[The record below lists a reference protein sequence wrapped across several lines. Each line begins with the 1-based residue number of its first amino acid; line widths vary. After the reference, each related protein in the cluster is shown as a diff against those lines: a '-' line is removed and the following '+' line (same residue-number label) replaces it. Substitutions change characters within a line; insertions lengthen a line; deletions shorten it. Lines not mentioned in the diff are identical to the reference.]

1 MLSKA
6 GLRKLT
12 IIGRKVKVE
21 FLLQDLPAAGGKGS
35 CRLCYLLGGQEKEK
49 SWDIVFVSGGRQM
62 HFLQKLEEA
71 EEIEGIVDCRIFL
84 PGGKE
89 IRGEADA
96 VTEEKQNVEKVG
108 VKVQIPDIEREK
120 KPESK
125 SEERQLKKSEEW
137 KETKQKSRSEECQ
150 MKKPESKSEECQMKR
165 SESKSEERQLKKSE
179 EWKETKQ
186 KPKSEEC
193 QMKKPESKSEER
205 QIKKTESD
213 SEVAPGDE
221 ERSQE
226 MQNKSRVETKESRKE
241 TEIPENQVLYIQDL
255 TQLLSM
261 GEKQRELYY
270 NSFLLHGYYQYRHV
284 VAGDGFIGVPGNF
297 SQREAI
303 AAKMMGFPLFIEAE
317 NLQHCEIGEETRT
330 EMPQMGAY
338 GYFLCKVK

>member
-1 MLSKA
+1 MFTQKKDYVYVYKGEQMLSKA

-12 IIGRKVKVE
+12 IMGRKVKVE
-21 FLLQDLPAAGGKGS
+21 FLLQDLPAIGGKGS
-35 CRLCYLLGGQEKEK
+35 CRLRYLLGGQEKEK

-62 HFLQKLEEA
+62 QFLQKLEEA
-71 EEIEGIVDCRIFL
+71 EEMEGIVDCRIFL

-96 VTEEKQNVEKVG
+96 VTEEKQNVEETDVR
-108 VKVQIPDIEREK
+108 VQIPDIDKEERMK
-120 KPESK
+120 QK
-125 SEERQLKKSEEW
+125 SESEEHQIKKSEEW
-137 KETKQKSRSEECQ
+137 KETKRKSKPEECQ
-150 MKKPESKSEECQMKR
+150 IKKPES
-165 SESKSEERQLKKSE
+165 ESK
-179 EWKETKQ
+179 
-186 KPKSEEC
+186 
-193 QMKKPESKSEER
+193 
-205 QIKKTESD
+205 
-213 SEVAPGDE
+213 VAPGDE

-226 MQNKSRVETKESRKE
+226 TQNKSRVETKESRKE
-241 TEIPENQVLYIQDL
+241 TEIPKNQVLYIQDL

>member
-12 IIGRKVKVE
+12 VMGRKVKVE

-35 CRLCYLLGGQEKEK
+35 CRLRYLLGGQEKEK

-62 HFLQKLEEA
+62 QFLQKLEEA
-71 EEIEGIVDCRIFL
+71 EEMEGIVDCRIFL

-96 VTEEKQNVEKVG
+96 VTEEKQNVEETDVRM
-108 VKVQIPDIEREK
+108 QIPDIDKEGK
-120 KPESK
+120 MKQKPES
-125 SEERQLKKSEEW
+125 EERRIKKSEES
-137 KETKQKSRSEECQ
+137 KETKQK
-150 MKKPESKSEECQMKR
+150 SKSEECQMKK
-165 SESKSEERQLKKSE
+165 SESK
-179 EWKETKQ
+179 
-186 KPKSEEC
+186 
-193 QMKKPESKSEER
+193 
-205 QIKKTESD
+205 
-213 SEVAPGDE
+213 VVPGDE

-317 NLQHCEIGEETRT
+317 NLQHCEIGEESRA

-338 GYFLCKVK
+338 GYFLCKVR

>member
-1 MLSKA
+1 MVSKA

-12 IIGRKVKVE
+12 IMGRKVKVE
-21 FLLQDLPAAGGKGS
+21 FLLQDLAAAGGKGS

-62 HFLQKLEEA
+62 QFLQKLEEA
-71 EEIEGIVDCRIFL
+71 EEMEGIVDCRIFL

-96 VTEEKQNVEKVG
+96 VTEEKQNVEAADARM
-108 VKVQIPDIEREK
+108 QIPDIDKEEK
-120 KPESK
+120 MKQK
-125 SEERQLKKSEEW
+125 SESEEHQIKKSEEW
-137 KETKQKSRSEECQ
+137 KETKQKS
-150 MKKPESKSEECQMKR
+150 KSEECQI
-165 SESKSEERQLKKSE
+165 
-179 EWKETKQ
+179 
-186 KPKSEEC
+186 
-193 QMKKPESKSEER
+193 KKPES
-205 QIKKTESD
+205 ESK
-213 SEVAPGDE
+213 VAPGDE

-226 MQNKSRVETKESRKE
+226 MQNKSRVETKESRKK

-317 NLQHCEIGEETRT
+317 NLQHCEIGEESRA

-338 GYFLCKVK
+338 GYFLCKVR

>member
-35 CRLCYLLGGQEKEK
+35 CRLRYLLGGQEKEK
-49 SWDIVFVSGGRQM
+49 SWDIVFVSGRRQM
-62 HFLQKLEEA
+62 QFLQKLEEA
-71 EEIEGIVDCRIFL
+71 EEMEGIVDCRIFL

-89 IRGEADA
+89 IRGEADV
-96 VTEEKQNVEKVG
+96 VTEEKQNVEETDVR
-108 VKVQIPDIEREK
+108 VQIPDIDKEERMK
-120 KPESK
+120 QK
-125 SEERQLKKSEEW
+125 SESEEHQIKKSEEW
-137 KETKQKSRSEECQ
+137 KETKRKSKPEECQ
-150 MKKPESKSEECQMKR
+150 IKKPES
-165 SESKSEERQLKKSE
+165 ESK
-179 EWKETKQ
+179 
-186 KPKSEEC
+186 
-193 QMKKPESKSEER
+193 
-205 QIKKTESD
+205 
-213 SEVAPGDE
+213 VAPGDE

-241 TEIPENQVLYIQDL
+241 IEIPENQVLYIQDL

>member
-1 MLSKA
+1 MYKGEQMLSKA

-12 IIGRKVKVE
+12 VMGRKVKVE

-35 CRLCYLLGGQEKEK
+35 CRLRYLLGGQEKEK
-49 SWDIVFVSGGRQM
+49 SWDIVFVSGRRQM
-62 HFLQKLEEA
+62 QFLQKLEEA
-71 EEIEGIVDCRIFL
+71 EEMEGIVDCRIFL

-89 IRGEADA
+89 IRGEADV
-96 VTEEKQNVEKVG
+96 VTEEKQNVEEADVRM
-108 VKVQIPDIEREK
+108 QIPDIDKEGK
-120 KPESK
+120 MKQKPES
-125 SEERQLKKSEEW
+125 EEHQIKKSEEW
-137 KETKQKSRSEECQ
+137 KETKQKS
-150 MKKPESKSEECQMKR
+150 
-165 SESKSEERQLKKSE
+165 
-179 EWKETKQ
+179 
-186 KPKSEEC
+186 KSEEC
-193 QMKKPESKSEER
+193 QMKKSESKSEER
-205 QIKKTESD
+205 QIKKPESE
-213 SEVAPGDE
+213 SKVAPGDE
-221 ERSQE
+221 ERSRE

-317 NLQHCEIGEETRT
+317 NLQHCEIGEESRA

-338 GYFLCKVK
+338 GYFLCKVR

>member
-12 IIGRKVKVE
+12 VMGRKVKVE
-21 FLLQDLPAAGGKGS
+21 FLLQDLPAIGGKGS
-35 CRLCYLLGGQEKEK
+35 CRLRYLLGGQEKEK
-49 SWDIVFVSGGRQM
+49 SWDIVFVSGGRQI

-71 EEIEGIVDCRIFL
+71 EEMEGIVDCRIFL

-96 VTEEKQNVEKVG
+96 VTEEKQNVEEMDVRM
-108 VKVQIPDIEREK
+108 QIPDID
-120 KPESK
+120 
-125 SEERQLKKSEEW
+125 
-137 KETKQKSRSEECQ
+137 KEGKMKQKSESEEHQ
-150 MKKPESKSEECQMKR
+150 I
-165 SESKSEERQLKKSE
+165 KKSE

-193 QMKKPESKSEER
+193 QMKKSESKSEEC
-205 QIKKTESD
+205 QIKKPESE
-213 SEVAPGDE
+213 SKVAPGDE

-317 NLQHCEIGEETRT
+317 NLQHCEIGEESRA

-338 GYFLCKVK
+338 GYFLCKVR

>member
-1 MLSKA
+1 MFTQKKDYVYVYKGVQKLSEA

-12 IIGRKVKVE
+12 VMGRKVKVE
-21 FLLQDLPAAGGKGS
+21 FLLQDLPAIGGKGS

-89 IRGEADA
+89 IHGEADA
-96 VTEEKQNVEKVG
+96 VTEKKQNVEETDVRM
-108 VKVQIPDIEREK
+108 QIPDID
-120 KPESK
+120 
-125 SEERQLKKSEEW
+125 
-137 KETKQKSRSEECQ
+137 KEGKMKQKS
-150 MKKPESKSEECQMKR
+150 ESKSEECQMK
-165 SESKSEERQLKKSE
+165 KS
-179 EWKETKQ
+179 
-186 KPKSEEC
+186 
-193 QMKKPESKSEER
+193 
-205 QIKKTESD
+205 ESD

-226 MQNKSRVETKESRKE
+226 TQNKSRVEGKGSRKE

>member
-1 MLSKA
+1 MFTQKKDYVYVYKGVQKLSEA

-12 IIGRKVKVE
+12 VMGRKVKVE
-21 FLLQDLPAAGGKGS
+21 FLLQDLPAIGGKGS

-62 HFLQKLEEA
+62 QFLQKLEEV
-71 EEIEGIVDCRIFL
+71 EEMEGIVDCRIFL

-89 IRGEADA
+89 IHGEADA

-120 KPESK
+120 KPES
-125 SEERQLKKSEEW
+125 
-137 KETKQKSRSEECQ
+137 
-150 MKKPESKSEECQMKR
+150 
-165 SESKSEERQLKKSE
+165 
-179 EWKETKQ
+179 
-186 KPKSEEC
+186 
-193 QMKKPESKSEER
+193 
-205 QIKKTESD
+205 D

-221 ERSQE
+221 GRSQE
-226 MQNKSRVETKESRKE
+226 TQNKSRVETKESRKE

>member
-1 MLSKA
+1 MFTQKKDYVYVYKGVQKLSEA

-12 IIGRKVKVE
+12 VMGRKVKVE

-62 HFLQKLEEA
+62 QFLQKLEEA

-89 IRGEADA
+89 IHGEADA
-96 VTEEKQNVEKVG
+96 VTEEKQNVEETDVRM
-108 VKVQIPDIEREK
+108 QIPDIDK
-120 KPESK
+120 
-125 SEERQLKKSEEW
+125 
-137 KETKQKSRSEECQ
+137 ECQ
-150 MKKPESKSEECQMKR
+150 MKIS
-165 SESKSEERQLKKSE
+165 
-179 EWKETKQ
+179 
-186 KPKSEEC
+186 
-193 QMKKPESKSEER
+193 ESKSEER
-205 QIKKTESD
+205 QIKKSESD

-226 MQNKSRVETKESRKE
+226 AQNKSRVETKESRKE

-284 VAGDGFIGVPGNF
+284 VAGDRFIGVPGNF

>member
-12 IIGRKVKVE
+12 IMGRKVKVE
-21 FLLQDLPAAGGKGS
+21 FLLQDLPAIGGKGS
-35 CRLCYLLGGQEKEK
+35 CRLRYLLGGQEKEK
-49 SWDIVFVSGGRQM
+49 SWDIVFVSGGRQI

-71 EEIEGIVDCRIFL
+71 EEMERIVDCRIFL

-96 VTEEKQNVEKVG
+96 VTEEKQNVEEMDVRM
-108 VKVQIPDIEREK
+108 QIPDID
-120 KPESK
+120 
-125 SEERQLKKSEEW
+125 
-137 KETKQKSRSEECQ
+137 KEGKMKQKSESEEHQ
-150 MKKPESKSEECQMKR
+150 I
-165 SESKSEERQLKKSE
+165 KKSE

-193 QMKKPESKSEER
+193 QMKKSESKSEEC
-205 QIKKTESD
+205 QIKKPESE
-213 SEVAPGDE
+213 SKVAPGDE

-317 NLQHCEIGEETRT
+317 NLQHCEIGEESRA

-338 GYFLCKVK
+338 GYFLCKVR

>member
-12 IIGRKVKVE
+12 VMGRKVKVE

-35 CRLCYLLGGQEKEK
+35 CRLRYLLGGQEKEK

-62 HFLQKLEEA
+62 QFLQKLEEA
-71 EEIEGIVDCRIFL
+71 EEMEGIVDCRIFL

-96 VTEEKQNVEKVG
+96 VTEEKQNVEEADVRM
-108 VKVQIPDIEREK
+108 QIPDIDKEGK
-120 KPESK
+120 MKQKPES
-125 SEERQLKKSEEW
+125 EEHQI
-137 KETKQKSRSEECQ
+137 
-150 MKKPESKSEECQMKR
+150 
-165 SESKSEERQLKKSE
+165 KKSE

-193 QMKKPESKSEER
+193 QIKKPES
-205 QIKKTESD
+205 ESK
-213 SEVAPGDE
+213 VAPGDE

-317 NLQHCEIGEETRT
+317 NLQHCEIGEESRA

-338 GYFLCKVK
+338 GYFLCKVR

>member
-1 MLSKA
+1 MSEA

-12 IIGRKVKVE
+12 VMGRKVKVE

-96 VTEEKQNVEKVG
+96 VTEEKQNVEETDVRM
-108 VKVQIPDIEREK
+108 QIPDID
-120 KPESK
+120 
-125 SEERQLKKSEEW
+125 
-137 KETKQKSRSEECQ
+137 KEGKMKQKSESEEHQ
-150 MKKPESKSEECQMKR
+150 I
-165 SESKSEERQLKKSE
+165 KKSE

-193 QMKKPESKSEER
+193 QMKKSESKSEER
-205 QIKKTESD
+205 QIKKPESD

>member
-1 MLSKA
+1 MFTQKKDYVYVYKGEQMLSKA

-12 IIGRKVKVE
+12 VMGRKVKVE

-62 HFLQKLEEA
+62 QFLQKLEEA
-71 EEIEGIVDCRIFL
+71 EEMEGIVDCRIFL

-96 VTEEKQNVEKVG
+96 VTEEKQNVEETDVRM
-108 VKVQIPDIEREK
+108 QIPDID
-120 KPESK
+120 
-125 SEERQLKKSEEW
+125 
-137 KETKQKSRSEECQ
+137 KEGKMKQKS
-150 MKKPESKSEECQMKR
+150 ESKSEECQI
-165 SESKSEERQLKKSE
+165 
-179 EWKETKQ
+179 
-186 KPKSEEC
+186 
-193 QMKKPESKSEER
+193 KKPES
-205 QIKKTESD
+205 ESK
-213 SEVAPGDE
+213 VAPRDE

-317 NLQHCEIGEETRT
+317 NLQHCEIGEESRA

-338 GYFLCKVK
+338 GYFLCKVR

>member
-1 MLSKA
+1 MFTQKKDYVYVYKGVQKLSEA

-12 IIGRKVKVE
+12 VMGRKVKVE

-49 SWDIVFVSGGRQM
+49 SWDIVFVSGGRQLQ
-62 HFLQKLEEA
+62 FLQKLEEA

-89 IRGEADA
+89 IHGEADA
-96 VTEEKQNVEKVG
+96 VTEEKQNVEETDVRM
-108 VKVQIPDIEREK
+108 QIPDID
-120 KPESK
+120 
-125 SEERQLKKSEEW
+125 
-137 KETKQKSRSEECQ
+137 KEGKMKQKS
-150 MKKPESKSEECQMKR
+150 
-165 SESKSEERQLKKSE
+165 
-179 EWKETKQ
+179 
-186 KPKSEEC
+186 
-193 QMKKPESKSEER
+193 ESKSEER

-213 SEVAPGDE
+213 SEAAPGDA

-226 MQNKSRVETKESRKE
+226 TQNKSRVETKESRKE

>member
-12 IIGRKVKVE
+12 IMGRKVKVE

-35 CRLCYLLGGQEKEK
+35 CRLRYLLGGQEKEK
-49 SWDIVFVSGGRQM
+49 SWDIVVVSGGRQM
-62 HFLQKLEEA
+62 QFLQKLEEA
-71 EEIEGIVDCRIFL
+71 EEMEGIVDCRIFL

-89 IRGEADA
+89 IRGEADV
-96 VTEEKQNVEKVG
+96 VTEEKQNVEEADVRM
-108 VKVQIPDIEREK
+108 QIPDIDKEGK
-120 KPESK
+120 MKQKPE
-125 SEERQLKKSEEW
+125 SEERQIKKSEEW
-137 KETKQKSRSEECQ
+137 KETKQKS
-150 MKKPESKSEECQMKR
+150 
-165 SESKSEERQLKKSE
+165 
-179 EWKETKQ
+179 
-186 KPKSEEC
+186 KSEEC

-205 QIKKTESD
+205 QIKKPESE

-241 TEIPENQVLYIQDL
+241 SEIPENQVLYIQDL

-317 NLQHCEIGEETRT
+317 NLQHCEIGEESRA

-338 GYFLCKVK
+338 GYFLCKVR

>member
-12 IIGRKVKVE
+12 IMGRKVKVE

-35 CRLCYLLGGQEKEK
+35 CRLRYLLGGQEKEK

-62 HFLQKLEEA
+62 QFLQKLEEA
-71 EEIEGIVDCRIFL
+71 EEMEGIVDCRIFL

-89 IRGEADA
+89 IRGEADV
-96 VTEEKQNVEKVG
+96 VTEEKQNVEEADVRM
-108 VKVQIPDIEREK
+108 QIPDIDKEGK
-120 KPESK
+120 MKQKPE
-125 SEERQLKKSEEW
+125 SEERQIKKSEEW
-137 KETKQKSRSEECQ
+137 KETKQKS
-150 MKKPESKSEECQMKR
+150 
-165 SESKSEERQLKKSE
+165 
-179 EWKETKQ
+179 
-186 KPKSEEC
+186 KSEEC

-205 QIKKTESD
+205 QIKKPESE

-241 TEIPENQVLYIQDL
+241 SEIPENQVLYIQDL

-303 AAKMMGFPLFIEAE
+303 AAKMMGVPLFIEAE
-317 NLQHCEIGEETRT
+317 NLQHCEIGEESRA

-338 GYFLCKVK
+338 GYFLCKVR

>member
-1 MLSKA
+1 MSEA

-12 IIGRKVKVE
+12 VMGRKVKVE
-21 FLLQDLPAAGGKGS
+21 FLLQDLPAIGGKGS

-89 IRGEADA
+89 IHGEADA
-96 VTEEKQNVEKVG
+96 VTEKKQNVEETDVRM
-108 VKVQIPDIEREK
+108 QIPDIDKEGKMKQKSE
-120 KPESK
+120 
-125 SEERQLKKSEEW
+125 SEERQTKKSEEW
-137 KETKQKSRSEECQ
+137 KETR
-150 MKKPESKSEECQMKR
+150 
-165 SESKSEERQLKKSE
+165 
-179 EWKETKQ
+179 Q

-193 QMKKPESKSEER
+193 QMKKS
-205 QIKKTESD
+205 ESD
-213 SEVAPGDE
+213 SEVVPGDE

-226 MQNKSRVETKESRKE
+226 TQNKSRVETKESRKE

-284 VAGDGFIGVPGNF
+284 VAGEGFIGVPGNF

>member
-1 MLSKA
+1 MFTQNKNYVYVYKGVQKLSEA

-12 IIGRKVKVE
+12 VMGRKVKVE
-21 FLLQDLPAAGGKGS
+21 FLLQDLPAIGGKGS

-62 HFLQKLEEA
+62 QFLQKLEEA

-96 VTEEKQNVEKVG
+96 VTEEKQNVKETD
-108 VKVQIPDIEREK
+108 VKMQIPNIDREGK
-120 KPESK
+120 MNQK
-125 SEERQLKKSEEW
+125 SE
-137 KETKQKSRSEECQ
+137 
-150 MKKPESKSEECQMKR
+150 
-165 SESKSEERQLKKSE
+165 SEERQLKKSE

-205 QIKKTESD
+205 QIKKPESD

-226 MQNKSRVETKESRKE
+226 TQNKSRVETKESRKE

>member
-12 IIGRKVKVE
+12 VMGRKVKVE

-35 CRLCYLLGGQEKEK
+35 CRLRYLLGGQEKEK
-49 SWDIVFVSGGRQM
+49 SWDIVFVSGGRQI

-71 EEIEGIVDCRIFL
+71 EEMEGIVDCRIFL

-96 VTEEKQNVEKVG
+96 VTEEKQNVEETDVRM
-108 VKVQIPDIEREK
+108 QIPDID
-120 KPESK
+120 
-125 SEERQLKKSEEW
+125 
-137 KETKQKSRSEECQ
+137 KEGKMKQKL
-150 MKKPESKSEECQMKR
+150 ES
-165 SESKSEERQLKKSE
+165 
-179 EWKETKQ
+179 
-186 KPKSEEC
+186 
-193 QMKKPESKSEER
+193 
-205 QIKKTESD
+205 
-213 SEVAPGDE
+213 E

-317 NLQHCEIGEETRT
+317 NLQHCEIGEESRA

-338 GYFLCKVK
+338 GYFLCKVR

>member
-12 IIGRKVKVE
+12 IMGRKVKVE

-35 CRLCYLLGGQEKEK
+35 CRLRYLLGGQEKEK
-49 SWDIVFVSGGRQM
+49 SWDIVFVSSGRQM
-62 HFLQKLEEA
+62 QFLQKLEEA
-71 EEIEGIVDCRIFL
+71 EEMEGIVDCRIFL

-96 VTEEKQNVEKVG
+96 VTEEKQNVEEADVRM
-108 VKVQIPDIEREK
+108 QIPDIDKEGK
-120 KPESK
+120 MKQK
-125 SEERQLKKSEEW
+125 SESEEHRIKKSEEW
-137 KETKQKSRSEECQ
+137 KETKQKS
-150 MKKPESKSEECQMKR
+150 
-165 SESKSEERQLKKSE
+165 
-179 EWKETKQ
+179 
-186 KPKSEEC
+186 KSEEC
-193 QMKKPESKSEER
+193 QMKKSESKSEEC
-205 QIKKTESD
+205 QIKKPESE
-213 SEVAPGDE
+213 SKVVPGDE

-317 NLQHCEIGEETRT
+317 NLQHCEIGEESRA

-338 GYFLCKVK
+338 GYFLCKVR

>member
-12 IIGRKVKVE
+12 IMGRKVKVE
-21 FLLQDLPAAGGKGS
+21 FLLQDLPAIGGKGS
-35 CRLCYLLGGQEKEK
+35 CRLRYLLGGQEKEK

-62 HFLQKLEEA
+62 QFLQKLEEA
-71 EEIEGIVDCRIFL
+71 EEMEGIVDCRIFL

-96 VTEEKQNVEKVG
+96 VTEEKQNVEAADARM
-108 VKVQIPDIEREK
+108 QIPDIDKEEK
-120 KPESK
+120 MKQK
-125 SEERQLKKSEEW
+125 SESEEHQIKKSEEW
-137 KETKQKSRSEECQ
+137 KETKQKS
-150 MKKPESKSEECQMKR
+150 KSEECQI
-165 SESKSEERQLKKSE
+165 
-179 EWKETKQ
+179 
-186 KPKSEEC
+186 
-193 QMKKPESKSEER
+193 KKPES
-205 QIKKTESD
+205 ESK
-213 SEVAPGDE
+213 VAPGDE

-226 MQNKSRVETKESRKE
+226 MQNKSRVETKESRKK

-317 NLQHCEIGEETRT
+317 NLQHCEIGEESRA

-338 GYFLCKVK
+338 GYFLCKVR

>member
-1 MLSKA
+1 MSEA

-12 IIGRKVKVE
+12 VMGRKVKVE
-21 FLLQDLPAAGGKGS
+21 FLLQDLPAIGGKGS

-89 IRGEADA
+89 IHGEADA
-96 VTEEKQNVEKVG
+96 VTEEKQNVEETDVRM
-108 VKVQIPDIEREK
+108 QIRDIDKEGKMKQKSE
-120 KPESK
+120 
-125 SEERQLKKSEEW
+125 SEERQI
-137 KETKQKSRSEECQ
+137 
-150 MKKPESKSEECQMKR
+150 
-165 SESKSEERQLKKSE
+165 KKSE

-193 QMKKPESKSEER
+193 QMKKSESKSEER

-226 MQNKSRVETKESRKE
+226 AQNKSRVETKESRKE

>member
-1 MLSKA
+1 MYKGVQKLSEA

-12 IIGRKVKVE
+12 VMGRKVKVE
-21 FLLQDLPAAGGKGS
+21 FLLQDLLAIGGKGS

-62 HFLQKLEEA
+62 QFLQKLEEA

-89 IRGEADA
+89 IHGEADA
-96 VTEEKQNVEKVG
+96 VTEEKKNVEETDVRM
-108 VKVQIPDIEREK
+108 QIPDIDK
-120 KPESK
+120 
-125 SEERQLKKSEEW
+125 
-137 KETKQKSRSEECQ
+137 ECQ
-150 MKKPESKSEECQMKR
+150 MKKS
-165 SESKSEERQLKKSE
+165 
-179 EWKETKQ
+179 
-186 KPKSEEC
+186 
-193 QMKKPESKSEER
+193 ESKSEER
-205 QIKKTESD
+205 QIKKPESD
-213 SEVAPGDE
+213 SEAAPGDE

-226 MQNKSRVETKESRKE
+226 TQNKSRVEGKGSRKE

>member
-1 MLSKA
+1 MSEA

-12 IIGRKVKVE
+12 VMGRKVKVE
-21 FLLQDLPAAGGKGS
+21 FLLQDLPAIGGKGS

-49 SWDIVFVSGGRQM
+49 SWDIVFVSGGQQM
-62 HFLQKLEEA
+62 QFLQKLEEA

-96 VTEEKQNVEKVG
+96 VTEEKQNVEETD
-108 VKVQIPDIEREK
+108 VKMQIPNIDREGK
-120 KPESK
+120 MNQKSE
-125 SEERQLKKSEEW
+125 SEERQIKKSEEW
-137 KETKQKSRSEECQ
+137 KETKQN
-150 MKKPESKSEECQMKR
+150 
-165 SESKSEERQLKKSE
+165 
-179 EWKETKQ
+179 
-186 KPKSEEC
+186 PKSEEC
-193 QMKKPESKSEER
+193 QMKKSESKSEER
-205 QIKKTESD
+205 QIKKPESD

-284 VAGDGFIGVPGNF
+284 VAGEGFIGVPGNF

>member
-1 MLSKA
+1 MSEA

-12 IIGRKVKVE
+12 VMGRRVKVE
-21 FLLQDLPAAGGKGS
+21 FLLQDLPAIGGKGS

-89 IRGEADA
+89 IHGEADA
-96 VTEEKQNVEKVG
+96 VTEEKQNVEETDVRM
-108 VKVQIPDIEREK
+108 QIPDIDKEGKMKQKSE
-120 KPESK
+120 
-125 SEERQLKKSEEW
+125 SEERQIKKSEEW
-137 KETKQKSRSEECQ
+137 KETKQNPKSKECQ
-150 MKKPESKSEECQMKR
+150 MKKS
-165 SESKSEERQLKKSE
+165 
-179 EWKETKQ
+179 
-186 KPKSEEC
+186 
-193 QMKKPESKSEER
+193 ESKSEER
-205 QIKKTESD
+205 QIKKPKSD
-213 SEVAPGDE
+213 SEVALGDE

-226 MQNKSRVETKESRKE
+226 TQNKSRVETKESRKE
-241 TEIPENQVLYIQDL
+241 TEISENQVLYIQDL

>member
-1 MLSKA
+1 MSEA

-12 IIGRKVKVE
+12 VMGRKVKVE
-21 FLLQDLPAAGGKGS
+21 FLLQDLPDAGGKGS

-62 HFLQKLEEA
+62 QFLQKLEEA

-84 PGGKE
+84 PDGKE

-96 VTEEKQNVEKVG
+96 VTEEKKNVEETDVRM
-108 VKVQIPDIEREK
+108 QIPDID
-120 KPESK
+120 
-125 SEERQLKKSEEW
+125 
-137 KETKQKSRSEECQ
+137 KEGKMKQKS
-150 MKKPESKSEECQMKR
+150 
-165 SESKSEERQLKKSE
+165 
-179 EWKETKQ
+179 
-186 KPKSEEC
+186 
-193 QMKKPESKSEER
+193 ESKSEER

-213 SEVAPGDE
+213 SEAAPGDA

-226 MQNKSRVETKESRKE
+226 TQNKSRVETKESRKE

>member
-12 IIGRKVKVE
+12 IMGRKVKVE
-21 FLLQDLPAAGGKGS
+21 FLLQDLPAIGGKGS
-35 CRLCYLLGGQEKEK
+35 CRLRYLLGGQEKEK
-49 SWDIVFVSGGRQM
+49 SWDIVFVSGGRQI

-71 EEIEGIVDCRIFL
+71 EEMEGIVDCRIFL

-96 VTEEKQNVEKVG
+96 VTEEKQNVEEMDVRM
-108 VKVQIPDIEREK
+108 QIPDID
-120 KPESK
+120 
-125 SEERQLKKSEEW
+125 
-137 KETKQKSRSEECQ
+137 KEGKMKQKSESEEHQ
-150 MKKPESKSEECQMKR
+150 I
-165 SESKSEERQLKKSE
+165 KKSE

-193 QMKKPESKSEER
+193 QIKKPES
-205 QIKKTESD
+205 ESK
-213 SEVAPGDE
+213 VAPGDE

-317 NLQHCEIGEETRT
+317 NLQHCEIGEESRA

-338 GYFLCKVK
+338 GYFLCKVR

>member
-1 MLSKA
+1 MYKGEQVLSKA

-12 IIGRKVKVE
+12 IMGRKVKVE

-49 SWDIVFVSGGRQM
+49 SWDIVFVSGRRQM
-62 HFLQKLEEA
+62 QFLQKLEEA
-71 EEIEGIVDCRIFL
+71 EEMEGIVDCRIFL

-96 VTEEKQNVEKVG
+96 VTEEKQNVEETDVRM
-108 VKVQIPDIEREK
+108 QIPDIDKEGKMKQKSE
-120 KPESK
+120 
-125 SEERQLKKSEEW
+125 SEERRIKKSEEW
-137 KETKQKSRSEECQ
+137 KETKQKSKSEECQ
-150 MKKPESKSEECQMKR
+150 MKKPESKSEECQI
-165 SESKSEERQLKKSE
+165 
-179 EWKETKQ
+179 
-186 KPKSEEC
+186 
-193 QMKKPESKSEER
+193 KKPES
-205 QIKKTESD
+205 ESK
-213 SEVAPGDE
+213 VAPGDE

>member
-12 IIGRKVKVE
+12 IMGRKVKVE
-21 FLLQDLPAAGGKGS
+21 FLLQDLPAIGGKGS
-35 CRLCYLLGGQEKEK
+35 CRLRYLLGGQEKEK
-49 SWDIVFVSGGRQM
+49 SWDIVFVSGGRQI

-71 EEIEGIVDCRIFL
+71 EEMEGIVDCRIFL

-96 VTEEKQNVEKVG
+96 VTEEKQNVEEMDVRM
-108 VKVQIPDIEREK
+108 QIPDID
-120 KPESK
+120 
-125 SEERQLKKSEEW
+125 
-137 KETKQKSRSEECQ
+137 KEGKMKQKSESEEHQ
-150 MKKPESKSEECQMKR
+150 I
-165 SESKSEERQLKKSE
+165 KKSE

-193 QMKKPESKSEER
+193 QMKKSESKSEEC
-205 QIKKTESD
+205 QIKKPESE
-213 SEVAPGDE
+213 SKVAPGDE

-317 NLQHCEIGEETRT
+317 NLQHCEIGEESRA

-338 GYFLCKVK
+338 GYFLCKVR

>member
-12 IIGRKVKVE
+12 VMGRKVKVE
-21 FLLQDLPAAGGKGS
+21 FLLQDLPAIGGKGS
-35 CRLCYLLGGQEKEK
+35 CRLRYLLGGQEKEK

-62 HFLQKLEEA
+62 QFLQKLEEA
-71 EEIEGIVDCRIFL
+71 EEMEGIVDCRIFL

-96 VTEEKQNVEKVG
+96 VTEEKQNVEETDVRM
-108 VKVQIPDIEREK
+108 QIPNIDKEGK
-120 KPESK
+120 MKQKPE
-125 SEERQLKKSEEW
+125 SEERQIKKSEEW
-137 KETKQKSRSEECQ
+137 KETKQKS
-150 MKKPESKSEECQMKR
+150 
-165 SESKSEERQLKKSE
+165 
-179 EWKETKQ
+179 
-186 KPKSEEC
+186 KSEEC
-193 QMKKPESKSEER
+193 QMKKPESKSEKRQMKKSESKSEEC
-205 QIKKTESD
+205 QIKKPESE
-213 SEVAPGDE
+213 SKVTPGDE

-317 NLQHCEIGEETRT
+317 NLQHCEIGEESRA

-338 GYFLCKVK
+338 GYFLCKVR

>member
-12 IIGRKVKVE
+12 IMGRKVKVE
-21 FLLQDLPAAGGKGS
+21 FLLQDLAAAGGKGS

-62 HFLQKLEEA
+62 QFLQKLEEA
-71 EEIEGIVDCRIFL
+71 EEMEGIVDCRIFL

-96 VTEEKQNVEKVG
+96 VTEEKQNVEAADARM
-108 VKVQIPDIEREK
+108 QIPDIDKEEK
-120 KPESK
+120 MKQK
-125 SEERQLKKSEEW
+125 SESEEHQIKKSEEW
-137 KETKQKSRSEECQ
+137 KETKQKS
-150 MKKPESKSEECQMKR
+150 KSEECQI
-165 SESKSEERQLKKSE
+165 
-179 EWKETKQ
+179 
-186 KPKSEEC
+186 
-193 QMKKPESKSEER
+193 KKPES
-205 QIKKTESD
+205 ESK
-213 SEVAPGDE
+213 VAPGDE

-226 MQNKSRVETKESRKE
+226 MQNKSRVETKESRKK

-317 NLQHCEIGEETRT
+317 NLQHCEIGEESRA

-338 GYFLCKVK
+338 GYFLCKVR

>member
-1 MLSKA
+1 MFTQKKDYVYVYKGEQMLSKA

-12 IIGRKVKVE
+12 IMGRKVKVE

-49 SWDIVFVSGGRQM
+49 SWDIVFVSGRRQM
-62 HFLQKLEEA
+62 QFLQKLEEA
-71 EEIEGIVDCRIFL
+71 KEMEGIVDCRIFL

-89 IRGEADA
+89 IRGEADV
-96 VTEEKQNVEKVG
+96 VTEEKQNVEEADVRM
-108 VKVQIPDIEREK
+108 QIPDIDKEEK
-120 KPESK
+120 M
-125 SEERQLKKSEEW
+125 
-137 KETKQKSRSEECQ
+137 KQKS
-150 MKKPESKSEECQMKR
+150 ES
-165 SESKSEERQLKKSE
+165 
-179 EWKETKQ
+179 
-186 KPKSEEC
+186 
-193 QMKKPESKSEER
+193 
-205 QIKKTESD
+205 
-213 SEVAPGDE
+213 E

-317 NLQHCEIGEETRT
+317 NLQHCEIGEESRT

-338 GYFLCKVK
+338 GYFLCKVR

>member
-1 MLSKA
+1 MVDQNTFTE
-6 GLRKLT
+6 T
-12 IIGRKVKVE
+12 IREVAEIIRTSAEPMSREEILGYFKDMELNTEQENMVLE
-21 FLLQDLPAAGGKGS
+21 FLLTPHEEPEEEETEESKVDEAA
-35 CRLCYLLGGQEKEK
+35 EKEE
-49 SWDIVFVSGGRQM
+49 
-62 HFLQKLEEA
+62 EEA
-71 EEIEGIVDCRIFL
+71 EEMEGIVDCRIFL

-89 IRGEADA
+89 IRGEADV
-96 VTEEKQNVEKVG
+96 VTEEKQNVEEADVRM
-108 VKVQIPDIEREK
+108 QIPDIDKEGK
-120 KPESK
+120 MNQKPE
-125 SEERQLKKSEEW
+125 SEERQIKKSEEW
-137 KETKQKSRSEECQ
+137 KETKQKS
-150 MKKPESKSEECQMKR
+150 
-165 SESKSEERQLKKSE
+165 
-179 EWKETKQ
+179 
-186 KPKSEEC
+186 KSEEC

-205 QIKKTESD
+205 QIKKPESE

-241 TEIPENQVLYIQDL
+241 SEIPENQVLYIQDL

-317 NLQHCEIGEETRT
+317 NLQHCEIGEESRA
-330 EMPQMGAY
+330 EMPQIGAY
-338 GYFLCKVK
+338 GYFLCKVR

>member
-12 IIGRKVKVE
+12 IMGRKVKVE
-21 FLLQDLPAAGGKGS
+21 FLLQDLPAIGGKGS
-35 CRLCYLLGGQEKEK
+35 CRLRYLLGGQEKEK
-49 SWDIVFVSGGRQM
+49 SWDIVFVSGGRQI

-71 EEIEGIVDCRIFL
+71 EEMEGIVDCRIFL

-96 VTEEKQNVEKVG
+96 VTEEKQNVEEMDVRM
-108 VKVQIPDIEREK
+108 QIPDID
-120 KPESK
+120 
-125 SEERQLKKSEEW
+125 
-137 KETKQKSRSEECQ
+137 KEGKMKQKSESEEHQ
-150 MKKPESKSEECQMKR
+150 I
-165 SESKSEERQLKKSE
+165 KKSE

-193 QMKKPESKSEER
+193 QMKKSESKSEEC
-205 QIKKTESD
+205 QIKKPESE
-213 SEVAPGDE
+213 SKVAPGDE

-241 TEIPENQVLYIQDL
+241 TEIPENQVLYIKDL

-317 NLQHCEIGEETRT
+317 NLQHCEIGEESRA

-338 GYFLCKVK
+338 GYFLCKVR

>member
-1 MLSKA
+1 MFTQKKDYVYVYKGVQKLSEA

-12 IIGRKVKVE
+12 VMGRKVKVE

-96 VTEEKQNVEKVG
+96 VTEEKQNVEETD
-108 VKVQIPDIEREK
+108 VKMQIPNIDREGK
-120 KPESK
+120 MNQK
-125 SEERQLKKSEEW
+125 SE
-137 KETKQKSRSEECQ
+137 
-150 MKKPESKSEECQMKR
+150 
-165 SESKSEERQLKKSE
+165 SEERQLKKSE

-193 QMKKPESKSEER
+193 QMKKSESESEER

-213 SEVAPGDE
+213 SEVALGDE

-226 MQNKSRVETKESRKE
+226 AQNKSCVETKESRKE

>member
-12 IIGRKVKVE
+12 IMGRKVKVE

-35 CRLCYLLGGQEKEK
+35 CRLRYLLGGQEKEK

-71 EEIEGIVDCRIFL
+71 EEMEGIVDCRIFL

-89 IRGEADA
+89 IRGEADV
-96 VTEEKQNVEKVG
+96 VTEEKQNVEEADVRM
-108 VKVQIPDIEREK
+108 QIPDIDKEGK
-120 KPESK
+120 MKQKPE
-125 SEERQLKKSEEW
+125 SEERQIKKSEEW
-137 KETKQKSRSEECQ
+137 KETKQKS
-150 MKKPESKSEECQMKR
+150 
-165 SESKSEERQLKKSE
+165 
-179 EWKETKQ
+179 
-186 KPKSEEC
+186 KSEEC

-205 QIKKTESD
+205 QIKKPESE

-317 NLQHCEIGEETRT
+317 NLQHCEIGEETRA

-338 GYFLCKVK
+338 GYFLCKVR